1 MINPTPNNLDKF
13 PEPVSG
19 QYIPRG
25 WFGRLVRFVNSLIL
39 HGDGQYLTVK
49 HTIDGQTIA
58 PTPALLQ
65 ALGQSGTP
73 PAAGGGA
80 SGIEADVTGG
90 TASISLTGGTGSV
103 KFVGSGNVSIDENLS
118 GEIEI
123 SGGGGIPYS
132 GVSTTSIR
140 LDNQYHIFSHD
151 GWARMTACIYSQ
163 GNSADV
169 GRAYLRVILSGTTTD
184 HLVVENGLTSFEGS
198 AGGSLMIP
206 VVSGST
212 VQAYIDMDANYSI
225 DYSLLPNEILI
236 YD

>member
-1 MINPTPNNLDKF
+1 MSKF
-13 PEPVSG
+13 PVPVSG
-19 QYIPRG
+19 EKITHG
-25 WFGRLVRFVNSLIL
+25 WFANLVRFVNSLTL
-39 HGDGQYLTVK
+39 RGDGRYTMVSRNESGTTV
-49 HTIDGQTIA
+49 TL
-58 PTPALLQ
+58 TPAVKN
-65 ALGQSGTP
+65 AIERSGSAPGST
-73 PAAGGGA
+73 GGA
-80 SGIEADVTGG
+80 SGLVSTVSGG

-123 SGGGGIPYS
+123 SGGGGIPYT
-132 GVSTTSIR
+132 GISTTSIR
-140 LDNQYHIFSHD
+140 LDNQYHVFSHD
-151 GWARMTACIYSQ
+151 GWARMTACIYSL
-163 GNSADV
+163 GNSANV

-184 HLVVENGLTSFEGS
+184 HLVVENGLTTIEGS

-225 DYSLLPNEILI
+225 TYSLLPNEILI

>member
-1 MINPTPNNLDKF
+1 MSKF
-13 PEPVSG
+13 PVPVSG
-19 QYIPRG
+19 EKIPHG
-25 WFGRLVRFVNSLIL
+25 WFANLVRFVNSLTL
-39 HGDGQYLTVK
+39 RGDGRYTMVSRNESGTTV
-49 HTIDGQTIA
+49 TL
-58 PTPALLQ
+58 TPAVKN
-65 ALGQSGTP
+65 AIERTGTP

-103 KFVGSGNVSIDENLS
+103 KFVGSGNVSINENLS

-123 SGGGGIPYS
+123 AGGGGIPYS
-132 GVSTTSIR
+132 GISTTSIR
-140 LDNQYHIFSHD
+140 LDNQYHVFSHD
-151 GWARMTACIYSQ
+151 GWARMTACIYSL
-163 GNSADV
+163 GNSANV
-169 GRAYLRVILSGTTTD
+169 GRAYLRVILSGTTID
-184 HLVVENGLTSFEGS
+184 HLVVENGLTIIEGS